1 MVNYWMYTP
10 DQFIKTPFWVNIS
23 IPDRT
28 RRDKHCIRN
37 VEYDGI
43 TRPCL
48 SPCLLS
54 SHSLY
59 FYCTPFSFIII
70 NENVRKKNSF
80 WQQKIIIKNG
90 NVITCHSSPAV
101 ILPKLQNINQIAFE
115 TLCRIFLYFHDM
127 CYYDERNAFI
137 L

>member
-1 MVNYWMYTP
+1 MYTP
-10 DQFIKTPFWVNIS
+10 EQLNVS
-23 IPDRT
+23 IRNRT
-28 RRDKHCIRN
+28 SRDKHCIRN

-43 TRPCL
+43 IQALFKSMPFIISFSL
-48 SPCLLS
+48 FLL
-54 SHSLY
+54 HSLFIY
-59 FYCTPFSFIII
+59 HHQWECT
-70 NENVRKKNSF
+70 KKDSF
-80 WQQKIIIKNG
+80 WQQKIIKNG

-115 TLCRIFLYFHDM
+115 TLCRIFLYFHAM